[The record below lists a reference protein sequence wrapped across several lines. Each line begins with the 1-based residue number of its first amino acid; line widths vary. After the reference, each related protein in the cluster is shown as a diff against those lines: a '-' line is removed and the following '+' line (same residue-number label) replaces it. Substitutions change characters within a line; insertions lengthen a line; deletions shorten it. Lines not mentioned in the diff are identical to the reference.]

1 MKRINRKRSISRVK
15 YKSMYLGLTVI
26 MLLFAY
32 LRIFP
37 IFKIFF
43 MSMFNWNMA
52 TDAKE
57 FIGLGNYSTMLKDS
71 TFRGA
76 LYITFYIGL
85 AIVLITVPLALAI
98 AYAIHRNIKFKSY
111 FETCFFIPYIIPMV
125 PVVIMWKWIFNTKYG
140 LLNYALSFLGIDKM
154 AWLTN
159 SDLAPWAIVIITVWK
174 NLGYCILILSVGLAG
189 IPRDYYEAAEI
200 DGASAWAQFKRIALP
215 LLMPVI
221 VYVTVIMMI
230 RGFNVYTQAY
240 ILASD
245 SSGSP
250 GYVVRVVVYDM
261 MENGFRF
268 FKMGYAAAEAVI
280 LFLII
285 FALTFVQIIW
295 GNEDRRDAI
304 MKKLRRRK

>member
-1 MKRINRKRSISRVK
+1 MKGINRKRPGSRVK

-57 FIGLGNYSTMLKDS
+57 FIGLGNYSAMLRDS

-98 AYAIHRNIKFKSY
+98 AYAIHRNIKCKSY

-125 PVVIMWKWIFNTKYG
+125 PVVFMW
-140 LLNYALSFLGIDKM
+140 
-154 AWLTN
+154 
-159 SDLAPWAIVIITVWK
+159 
-174 NLGYCILILSVGLAG
+174 
-189 IPRDYYEAAEI
+189 
-200 DGASAWAQFKRIALP
+200 
-215 LLMPVI
+215 
-221 VYVTVIMMI
+221 
-230 RGFNVYTQAY
+230 
-240 ILASD
+240 
-245 SSGSP
+245 
-250 GYVVRVVVYDM
+250 
-261 MENGFRF
+261 
-268 FKMGYAAAEAVI
+268 
-280 LFLII
+280 
-285 FALTFVQIIW
+285 
-295 GNEDRRDAI
+295 
-304 MKKLRRRK
+304 